1 MKCRQIQNRLSA
13 FQDGELKPKEQ
24 EKVSEHL
31 EGCSACRELYEEM
44 ERVWEALGDFQA
56 IPPEPGFYGQVLKK
70 INESNQTH
78 FPARLQRFQGLFQF
92 FSPYWATASL
102 LVGGILMGTYLGNIL
117 ARNELLPFQQHRTYS
132 QAAAEVFSL
141 KAFDPIPPGT
151 LGDKYLRMANYGE
164 GGRR

>member
-1 MKCRQIQNRLSA
+1 MKCRQVQNRLSA
-13 FQDGELKPKEQ
+13 FQDAELKPQEQ
-24 EKVSEHL
+24 EKISEHL
-31 EGCSACRELYEEM
+31 KSCSTCRERYEEM
-44 ERVWEALGDFQA
+44 EKVWQTLGDFQA
-56 IPPEPGFYGQVLKK
+56 IPPEPGFYEQLVKK
-70 INESNQTH
+70 INEPNESR
-78 FPARLQRFQGLFQF
+78 FPARLQRLQGLFQS
-92 FSPYWATASL
+92 FSPSWATAAL
-102 LVGGILMGTYLGNIL
+102 LIGGILMGTYLGNIL